1 MQEQLR
7 DYDDRNKRWKLRTCS
22 VVSDISIISCC
33 LSAFFSFL
41 FHTTTLFHHHRYKP
55 SLQQHFFPSLF
66 YIVYNTSFL
75 NHFFM
80 DRKWWVAFILL
91 SISKP
96 HLFWCLGLCPALF
109 ANELAKLSVSVRI
122 SIGFAALVGLLIIG
136 FLKSWAQYEGELR
149 MQAWQDD
156 NAPEND

>member
-1 MQEQLR
+1 
-7 DYDDRNKRWKLRTCS
+7 
-22 VVSDISIISCC
+22 
-33 LSAFFSFL
+33 
-41 FHTTTLFHHHRYKP
+41 
-55 SLQQHFFPSLF
+55 
-66 YIVYNTSFL
+66 
-75 NHFFM
+75 M

-91 SISKP
+91 SISKQ
-96 HLFWCLGLCPALF
+96 HLLWSLGLWPALYT
-109 ANELAKLSVSVRI
+109 NELAKLSVSVRI